1 MKKIYLELYNQKFIY
16 RCNFPYY
23 NQLLIIMYKDIITK
37 EKIPGIYILMN
48 NRNELSYNM
57 IFEEVINLITFNRL
71 LDLEIETI
79 VTDSERALMNAV
91 KTFFPKAQRVAC
103 YFHFKED
110 ILRNLRVYG
119 LYKEEDKVESKK
131 VLKLLSTIPY
141 IYNRNI
147 YKFDYILNEIKKQFS
162 RYSNFIDNYFLKT
175 KKELF
180 IDNSLNYQI
189 IPEDCRNN
197 NLL

>member
-1 MKKIYLELYNQKFIY
+1 
-16 RCNFPYY
+16 
-23 NQLLIIMYKDIITK
+23 MYKDIITE

-48 NRNELSYNM
+48 NRIEQSYNM
-57 IFEEVINLITFNRL
+57 IFDDVINLITFNRL

-79 VTDSERALMNAV
+79 VTGSERPLMNAV

-103 YFHFKED
+103 YYHFKED

-131 VLKLLSTIPY
+131 VLKLLESIPY
-141 IYNRNI
+141 IYNGNI
-147 YKFDYILNEIKKQFS
+147 NIFDYIVKEIKIKYS
-162 RYSNFIDNYFLKT
+162 KYSNFIDNTSLKQ
-175 KKELF
+175 K
-180 IDNSLNYQI
+180 
-189 IPEDCRNN
+189 R